1 MRILLS
7 LEIVVFN
14 FDTKFRNPFDGII
27 TRILLFLEIVIF
39 NFDTKFINP
48 FVWHGIITRIL
59 FLEIVIF
66 NFDTKFGNP
75 FDRIIT
81 RIFRNC
87 DF

>member
-1 MRILLS
+1 MT
-7 LEIVVFN
+7 FN
-14 FDTKFRNPFDGII
+14 FDTKFRNPFVWHDGII
-27 TRILLFLEIVIF
+27 M
-39 NFDTKFINP
+39 
-48 FVWHGIITRIL
+48 RIL

>member
-1 MRILLS
+1 M
-7 LEIVVFN
+7 
-14 FDTKFRNPFDGII
+14 KKH
-27 TRILLFLEIVIF
+27 
-39 NFDTKFINP
+39 FDTKFINP